1 MAVSVMRRA
10 AVAASGFGK
19 VLPIFG
25 ARTAASAATLP
36 LPLRSRKRA
45 KERAPAKP
53 RMSERP
59 PIPAARRAAM
69 KARTSCGVS
78 LERSFSFGAPPR
90 CSAMKARNC
99 PTSR

>member
-1 MAVSVMRRA
+1 MRLA
-10 AVAASGFGK
+10 AAAASGFGR
-19 VLPIFG
+19 VLLTFG

-45 KERAPAKP
+45 KERAPAST

-59 PIPAARRAAM
+59 PMPAARRAAM

-78 LERSFSFGAPPR
+78 LARSFSEGAPP
-90 CSAMKARNC
+90 
-99 PTSR
+99 